1 MRIGINTLFLIPG
14 EVGGT
19 ETYLVET
26 LRALVANQPDLEFLF
41 FTNLENDAFL
51 CERFADFPNV
61 DFDLLPFHAR
71 NRVTRILRE
80 QFELPRRA
88 RVTGID
94 LLWSLGYTAPLWAA
108 CRQVVTIHDMQY
120 LSHPADLSW
129 PAWLATHTLVV
140 QAAERC
146 NHILTLSEFSKREI
160 VRHTGVA
167 PEKVTPTLLAAAP
180 EFFTPLPAEALA
192 ALRRDVLGFEQPFLL
207 CVANTYPHKN
217 VHRLIEAFGVLSSD
231 IPHRLVL
238 EGRPRRGEHLVQSA
252 LQRLPNRER
261 VMRLEHVDR
270 PTLLALYQAAEV
282 FVFPSLYEGF
292 GLPVLEAM
300 ASGTPVVAM
309 RQASV
314 PEVGGE
320 NIVYAEQDVATELA
334 ARIREVLQLST
345 AARAAQIAA
354 ARARAATFSWERTAA
369 SVAAILRA
377 TAAR

>member
-1 MRIGINTLFLIPG
+1 MRIGVNTLFLIPG

-26 LRALVANQPDLEFLF
+26 LRALVAAQPDIEFLF

-51 CERFADFPNV
+51 CERFTDFPNV
-61 DFDLLPFHAR
+61 DFDLLPFQAR

-88 RVTGID
+88 RAASLD
-94 LLWSLGYTAPLWAA
+94 LLWSLGYTAPLRAP

-120 LSHPADLSW
+120 LSHPADFSW
-129 PAWLATHTLVV
+129 LAWLVTHTLVM
-140 QAAERC
+140 QATERC
-146 NHILTLSEFSKREI
+146 DHILTLSEFSKREI

-180 EFFTPLPAEALA
+180 DFFTPLPAAALA
-192 ALRRDVLGFEQPFLL
+192 TLRREVLGFEQPFLL

-217 VHRLIEAFGVLSSD
+217 VHRLIEAFGALSSE
-231 IPHRLVL
+231 IPHHLVL
-238 EGRPRRGEHLVQSA
+238 EGRPRRGEHLVQAA
-252 LQRLPNRER
+252 LQRLPDRTR
-261 VMRLEHVDR
+261 VTRLEHVDR

-300 ASGTPVVAM
+300 ASGTPVVAV

-314 PEVGGE
+314 PEVGGDT
-320 NIVYAEQDVATELA
+320 IAYAEQDDAIELA
-334 ARIREVLQLST
+334 ARIREVLQLDAT
-345 AARAAQIAA
+345 ARAARIDA
-354 ARARAATFSWERTAA
+354 ARTRAATFNWNRTAA
-369 SVAAILRA
+369 SIAEILRA
-377 TAAR
+377 TAAG